1 MKKLIIL
8 GLVLLSFN
16 TIADERK
23 YQGCLKIVDVKVS
36 LHEAK
41 RKYGITAE
49 EAIEELFNRE
59 VLPEQQVIDLTLK
72 IYKEVFSVEVTDLGK
87 FKKEEVK
94 KCYDKYQ
101 RKFDI

>member
-16 TIADERK
+16 TIANDRK
-23 YQGCLKIVDVKVS
+23 YQGCLQVVDVKVS

-41 RKYGITAE
+41 QKYGITAE

-59 VLPEQQVIDLTLK
+59 VLPEQHIIDFTLK
-72 IYKEVFSVEVTDLGK
+72 IYKEVFSVEVTDLNK
-87 FKKEEVK
+87 FKKEETL
-94 KCYDKYQ
+94 KCYDQYK
-101 RKFDI
+101 RKLDI